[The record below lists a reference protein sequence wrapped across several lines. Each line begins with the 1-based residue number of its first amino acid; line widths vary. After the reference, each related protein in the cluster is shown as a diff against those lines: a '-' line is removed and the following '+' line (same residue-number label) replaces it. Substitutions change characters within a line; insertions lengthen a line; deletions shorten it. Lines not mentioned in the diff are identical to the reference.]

1 MYQKELQNNLRS
13 NGSTPSPP
21 PGLSRAA
28 GNIPRVRTVVGA
40 PPPVE
45 KESKAA
51 AKNRKKREAKKQAQE
66 KNNSPAPEATTSAS
80 PVPAQVQAQAQAP
93 ASTPAPAPATAGV
106 IGGVASLEEK
116 KIRSLL
122 KKLRAIEQLKMKQ
135 ASGETLEDTQVI
147 KISKEDEIRSELQT
161 LGWNE

>member
-1 MYQKELQNNLRS
+1 MDQLRLHHQDYQEQLVIFLELELLLVLLHQLKKKVKLL
-13 NGSTPSPP
+13 PK
-21 PGLSRAA
+21 
-28 GNIPRVRTVVGA
+28 I
-40 PPPVE
+40 E
-45 KESKAA
+45 
-51 AKNRKKREAKKQAQE
+51 KKREAKKQAQE

-80 PVPAQVQAQAQAP
+80 PVPAQAQAP

>member
-45 KESKAA
+45 KKVKLLPKIEKS
-51 AKNRKKREAKKQAQE
+51 KKQAQE
-66 KNNSPAPEATTSAS
+66 KNNSPAPEATTLAS
-80 PVPAQVQAQAQAP
+80 PVPAQAQAQAP

-116 KIRSLL
+116 KL
-122 KKLRAIEQLKMKQ
+122 
-135 ASGETLEDTQVI
+135 DH
-147 KISKEDEIRSELQT
+147 
-161 LGWNE
+161 

>member
-1 MYQKELQNNLRS
+1 MYQKLQNNLRS

-45 KESKAA
+45 KKV
-51 AKNRKKREAKKQAQE
+51 KLLPKIGKREAKKQAQE

-80 PVPAQVQAQAQAP
+80 PVPAQAQAP
-93 ASTPAPAPATAGV
+93 ASTPAPTPATAGV

-116 KIRSLL
+116 KL
-122 KKLRAIEQLKMKQ
+122 
-135 ASGETLEDTQVI
+135 DHY
-147 KISKEDEIRSELQT
+147 
-161 LGWNE
+161 